1 MRRIELADLFE
12 VEAVEEIAEV
22 YKAVEKLVVEY
33 EYDEREDRDLYN
45 LCELDYDSDEW
56 CTYDNIMC
64 DLNECELSLEHIV
77 DYIKFYDYYWG
88 NDIETEEE

>member
-1 MRRIELADLFE
+1 MKRIEVADLFE

-22 YKAVEKLVVEY
+22 YKAVSKLAYEY
-33 EYDEREDRDLYN
+33 ECDERDYRELYN

-56 CTYDNIMC
+56 NTYDNIMC

-77 DYIKFYDYYWG
+77 EYIKFYDYYWG
-88 NDIETEEE
+88 NDIEPEEK

>member
-22 YKAVEKLVVEY
+22 YKAVSKLAYEY
-33 EYDEREDRDLYN
+33 ERDERDYRELYN

-88 NDIETEEE
+88 NDIEAKEE